1 LKYPGPLTGFSPA
14 RASAN
19 LTAFSASSATVP
31 GRPATGARAVL
42 AQRDVDAKTNEITQV
57 KPLLDDVDITGAL
70 VTADALH
77 VQRDTTRYL
86 VEQKE
91 ADYLFTA
98 VTSTSPACSP
108 PSTPWPGRTP
118 RSSTS

>member
-1 LKYPGPLTGFSPA
+1 M
-14 RASAN
+14 
-19 LTAFSASSATVP
+19 P

-57 KPLLDDVDITGAL
+57 KPLLDDVDITSAL

-86 VEQKE
+86 VEQKK

-98 VTSTSPACSP
+98 VTRTSPAYSP